1 MVYWFL
7 GSLASASLQVLLE
20 KLTNGG
26 ISVYKSI
33 GDVDGKLKKLER
45 TLKRVQFL
53 IREAEDKQLLSDMNW
68 KDLLRDLEEVAYI
81 ADDLI
86 DEIEIK
92 VFKLEVGAL
101 LQNRC
106 RDVIESDLQT
116 SSIVDESRVFGREID
131 KCNVINMILAS
142 SSKESSKQGNGVVV
156 IPIVGMAGVGKT
168 TLAQLVYNHDYQGTK
183 KLVNFFPFSGKKAHF
198 DLKMWV
204 SVGEDFDVIRLTR
217 RIIDEASNGENTS
230 GVLSLNSLQVKLKA
244 IVRDKKFLLVFDD
257 LRNEKPNEWD
267 RLLTPLK
274 YGLNGSKIVITTRS
288 FGVSKLVSAA
298 QPYRLQ
304 CLLSEDC
311 WSVLKEEALG
321 NTDLDT
327 VPELKEI
334 GINIAVKCK
343 GLPLAAKT
351 VGRLLHS
358 IGVDENEW
366 NKILENKIWDL
377 VVSELR
383 TGYHP
388 LPAHVRQCFAYCS
401 LFPQNYEF
409 EKDKTVQMWMGEGF
423 LVPGEERKMI
433 EDMGNDNFDHLW
445 QKSFFQMVGGKYYM
459 HDAVRQLAQSV
470 SGNKFIRMERTND
483 SCIHETTRHL
493 SLACEIIQT
502 TTCEASYIC
511 KALRTFLLS
520 GKYRPPIKEVP
531 NDLFLRLVRLR
542 VLDLSGTHIEELTG
556 SIGNLKHLRFL
567 DLSNTLLKWLPETVK
582 ELCILQTLR
591 LQNCLMLLYLPKS
604 TGRLKSLQH
613 LELGGSSKLTS
624 MPPGIGK
631 LTGLQTVKEFVVGSE
646 RGQLM
651 ELKDMNNIRGSLCIK
666 QLEKVNNP
674 QEAMGAKL
682 ADKEYLDVL
691 DLQWTSTA
699 DARNNEHIL
708 DKLRP
713 HETLKIFSLRRY
725 GGKMFPA
732 WVSDPS
738 FSKLTSIC
746 MYECENCVL
755 LPPLGKLPDLR
766 SLKIIGMLHLIM
778 VDETFIGLD
787 IGFRSLETLEFS
799 EMPRLESW
807 VGIRDNDMASLRELT
822 ISECPKMVTLPSL
835 HYLRS
840 LKKLEFDNCPQ
851 LPSFPEG
858 GLSSSI
864 ECLIITECDLLED
877 RCRRDGGQDWMK
889 IEHIPCIEIGDI

>member
-7 GSLASASLQVLLE
+7 GSLVSASLQVLLE

-92 VFKLEVGAL
+92 VFKLEGTQDQVRKLLLSFYKRTSAPNINDIQDRLDNLLLEVGAL

-106 RDVIESDLQT
+106 RNVIESDLQT

-168 TLAQLVYNHDYQGTK
+168 TLAQLVYNHDYPGTK
-183 KLVNFFPFSGKKAHF
+183 KLLNFLPFSGKKAHF

-204 SVGEDFDVIRLTR
+204 SVSEDFDVVRLTR
-217 RIIDEASNGENTS
+217 RIIDEASNGENTCE
-230 GVLSLNSLQVKLKA
+230 VLSLNSLQVKLKA

-267 RLLTPLK
+267 RLLIPLK

-298 QPYRLQ
+298 QPYHLQ

-423 LVPGEERKMI
+423 LVPGEERKII

-631 LTGLQTVKEFVVGSE
+631 LTGLQTVREFVVGSE

-674 QEAMGAKL
+674 EEAMGAKL

-699 DARNNEHIL
+699 DARNNKHIL

-732 WVSDPS
+732 WGS
-738 FSKLTSIC
+738 T
-746 MYECENCVL
+746 
-755 LPPLGKLPDLR
+755 
-766 SLKIIGMLHLIM
+766 
-778 VDETFIGLD
+778 
-787 IGFRSLETLEFS
+787 LETLEFS